1 MKRRSTLRLTV
12 LAMLALASL
21 PRAGAA
27 APTDG
32 ATPLHP
38 DFALLDAAGA
48 NVLDSSAAVSTMR
61 TCGRCHDTAFIESH
75 AFHADL
81 GLADFKS
88 ARDNMDASPGLF
100 GQWNPLTY
108 RFLTR
113 HGDER
118 FDLGTPDWLKLF
130 GERVVGGGPA
140 TTSRSGGPL
149 VALTA
154 SPGDPE
160 TSTLAADGTS
170 AAWDWNASGT
180 LEMNCFLC
188 HLQAPNNGARID
200 AIRAGDF
207 SAASTATLTGL
218 GIVERSPDGWVW
230 NRAAFADNG
239 ELKSA
244 AVGIQDPTNAN
255 CGACHGEVHPST
267 DEPLLVSACD
277 LDYPQTATT
286 GQVVASQR
294 INESGMNL
302 ANKAALNRSWDIHAE
317 RQLQCTDCHYALN
330 NPAHAGEARGNNPTH
345 LRYDPRSLEIN
356 EYLKRPDHNFAR
368 GQSAQHNV
376 APEYKGSMRRCENC
390 HDAAVSHQDW
400 LPYID
405 KHMNAVAC
413 ESCHI
418 PKMHA
423 AAIQTRD
430 WTVIDASGKPVDTC
444 RGIDGPANDI
454 KSLVTGYE
462 PVLLNRRNIDGDI
475 RLAPYN
481 LITSFYW
488 VFDDAAGNRRPV
500 RLIDLEAAFLENGQ
514 HAASIVAAF
523 DANGDGTL
531 DRGELIIDAPA
542 KEQAVKQRL
551 TALGL
556 ANARI
561 EGLVQPYSINHG
573 VSRGEHALRDCRA
586 CHSDASRI
594 TQAFKLADH
603 APAMPVFDAD
613 NNVNGSGS
621 MDSGAGGALYYQ
633 PIPANDQMYVFG
645 SSRVGWVD
653 LLGTLALAGTL
664 LGVAGHGTL
673 RFLAA
678 RRRGHLPGR
687 TRRVHMYDAYR
698 RFWHWLQ
705 AASII
710 ALLLTG
716 LIIHRPDLFGVFSFS
731 GVVSLHNILA
741 VILVI
746 NAVLSLFYHVA
757 TERMREY
764 IPRFYGFFDDSILQT
779 KYYISGIFKG
789 EPHPFEKRPDS
800 RMNPIQKLTY
810 FGILNVLLPLQIITG
825 ALIWGVQRWPE
836 TAAALG
842 GLPFLA
848 GFHSLVAWLFASFII
863 GHVYLTTTGATPL
876 EAIRGMVTGY
886 EEIETHDDEP
896 AHGGSGAATDNPP
909 DRQA

>member
-1 MKRRSTLRLTV
+1 MKRSAAVAWIV
-12 LAMLALASL
+12 LAFLALASTL
-21 PRAGAA
+21 HPGAA
-27 APTDG
+27 ASVDG
-32 ATPLHP
+32 VTPLHP
-38 DFALLDAAGA
+38 DFALLDASGA
-48 NVLDSSAAVSTMR
+48 NVLDSGAAVSTMQ
-61 TCGRCHDTAFIESH
+61 TCGSCHDSAFIASH

-81 GLADFKS
+81 GLADFKPAKDS
-88 ARDNMDASPGLF
+88 WDASPGLF
-100 GQWNPLTY
+100 GRWDPLTY
-108 RFLTR
+108 RFLTQ

-130 GERVVGGGPA
+130 GARVVGGGPA
-140 TTSRSGGPL
+140 TTSRSGDPL
-149 VALTA
+149 TSLPATA
-154 SPGDPE
+154 GDPE
-160 TSTLAADGTS
+160 SSTLAADGTS

-188 HLQAPNNGARID
+188 HLEAPNNAARID
-200 AIRAGDF
+200 AIRASDF
-207 SAASTATLTGL
+207 AAASTATLTGL
-218 GIVERSPDGWVW
+218 GIVERSESGWAW
-230 NRAAFADNG
+230 NRAAFADSG

-244 AVGIQDPTNAN
+244 IVGIQDPTNAN
-255 CGACHGEVHPST
+255 CAACHGEVHPST
-267 DEPLLVSACD
+267 DEPLMVSACD

-302 ANKAALNRSWDIHAE
+302 ANKSALDRSWDIHAE

-330 NPAHAGEARGNNPTH
+330 NPAHAGEAQGKNPAH

-390 HDAAVSHQDW
+390 HDAVVSHQDW
-400 LPYID
+400 LPYLD

-423 AAIQTRD
+423 PAIQTYD
-430 WTVIDASGKPVDTC
+430 WTVIDTSGNALDSC
-444 RGIDGPANDI
+444 RGIDGPRGDI
-454 KSLVTGYE
+454 KSLVSGYE
-462 PVLLNRRNIDGDI
+462 PVLLNRRNIDGATL
-475 RLAPYN
+475 LAPYN

-488 VFDDAAGNRRPV
+488 VFDDAGGNRRPV
-500 RLIDLEAAFLENGQ
+500 RLHDLKAAFLENGQ
-514 HAASIVAAF
+514 HAAAIVAAF
-523 DANGDGTL
+523 DANADGRL
-531 DRGELIIDAPA
+531 DRNELVIDAPA
-542 KEQAVKQRL
+542 KEAAVKQRL

-556 ANARI
+556 ANVRI

-573 VSRGEHALRDCRA
+573 VTRGEHALSDCRT
-586 CHSDASRI
+586 CHNDASRV
-594 TQAFKLADH
+594 TQAIKLADH
-603 APAMPVFDAD
+603 APVMPAFDVD
-613 NNVNGSGS
+613 NNVSGSGA
-621 MDSGAGGALYYQ
+621 MVTGADGALYYQ
-633 PIPANDQMYVFG
+633 PVPANDQMYLFG

-653 LLGTLALAGTL
+653 QLGTLALAGTL
-664 LGVAGHGTL
+664 FGVAGHGSL
-673 RFLAA
+673 RFLAW
-678 RRRGHLPGR
+678 RRRPHGPGR

-705 AASII
+705 AASIV

-716 LIIHRPDLFGVFSFS
+716 LIIHRPDIFGVFSFS
-731 GVVSLHNILA
+731 GVVTLHNILA
-741 VILVI
+741 VILVV
-746 NAVLSLFYHVA
+746 NAALSFFYHLA

-764 IPRFYGFFDDSILQT
+764 LPRFYGFFDDSIVQT

-810 FGILNVLLPLQIITG
+810 FGILNVLLPLQIISG
-825 ALIWGVQRWPE
+825 VLIWGVQRWPE
-836 TAAALG
+836 TASALG

-848 GFHSLVAWLFASFII
+848 AAHSLVAWLFASFII

-886 EEIETHDDEP
+886 EEVEEHDD
-896 AHGGSGAATDNPP
+896 AHGHGGTAAAPGNPS
-909 DRQA
+909 DRKV